1 MQISPKYKHIEI
13 EKKWYSYWMKNELFK
28 SIPNDKEPFT
38 IVIPP
43 PNVTGLLH
51 MGHMLNNTLQDILVR
66 RARMLGKNACWVPGT
81 DHASIAT
88 EAKVVENLKKK
99 GISKDDISRD
109 EFLKYAW
116 DWTDKY
122 GGGILDQL
130 KKLGCSCD
138 WDRTKFT
145 LDDDMYESVIIAFE
159 TLHEKGLIY
168 RGNRMINWDPE
179 AKTTVSDEEVNYV
192 EEDSSLYYIKYLIED
207 SDIDL
212 KIATTRPE
220 TLFGDTAICVN
231 PNDDRYKKI
240 IGKNAIVPICNRRV
254 PIISDPYV
262 DLEFGTGCLKVTPAH
277 DINDYNLGIK
287 HNLETIDIF
296 NEDAE
301 LNSNGMHY
309 EGKDR
314 FIVRKEIEAELK
326 KNDLLIKKENYLH
339 NVGRS
344 ERTNAVIEPRLSKQ
358 WFLKMDDITKPAI
371 ENVLKKDNIKFFP
384 GKFKST
390 YKHWLE
396 NIKDWNISRQL
407 SWGHQIPVFYYG
419 NNDDYVVAI
428 NKKEALK
435 KINYNSDNKYSEDDL
450 TQDNDVLDTW
460 FSSWLWPISVFDGIR
475 NPNNDEINYY
485 YPTQD
490 LVTGPDII
498 FFWVARMIISGY
510 EFRNEKPFSNVYFT
524 GIVRD
529 KLRRKMSK
537 QLGNSPD
544 AIKLIEEYGAD
555 SVRVG
560 LMLSSAAGN
569 DLLFDESLCQQG
581 KNFTNKL
588 WNALKLING
597 WEVDDKKSQPVENKL
612 AINWYNNKFNKTL
625 DLIDKNFNN
634 YRISDVLMSSYRL
647 IWDDF
652 CSWLLEILKPNY
664 GEKIDKES
672 KTELIK
678 LLEKNLKILHPF
690 MPFLT
695 EEIYHNIP
703 HTNTSDALTISSW
716 PANEKYFSSI
726 VDEFEITKEIISN
739 IRNYRKEKN
748 ISFKTSL
755 NLYYLPNGN
764 NLSNIE
770 IIKKIA
776 IIDKLEESTKE
787 KFDVVTS
794 FLIKKFEFFI
804 PLEEG
809 FDKDKE
815 INKLTKELDYYR
827 SFLKSVEIKLK
838 NENFVKNAPKNII
851 EKEKQKI
858 KDSKQKIESITRSIE
873 ELT

>member
-1 MQISPKYKHIEI
+1 MQISPKYNHIEI

-116 DWTDKY
+116 DWTDEY

-212 KIATTRPE
+212 QIATTRPE

-287 HNLETIDIF
+287 HNLDTIDIF

-301 LNSNGMHY
+301 LNSNGLHY

-597 WEVDDKKSQPVENKL
+597 WEVDEKKSQPVENKL
-612 AINWYNNKFNKTL
+612 AINWYNKKFNKTL

-755 NLYYLPNGN
+755 DLYYLPNGN

-815 INKLTKELDYYR
+815 INKLKKELDYQR
-827 SFLKSVEIKLK
+827 SFLKSVEVKLK
-838 NENFVKNAPKNII
+838 NENFIKNAPENIV

-858 KDSKQKIESITRSIE
+858 KDSKQKIESITKSIE

>member
-1 MQISPKYKHIEI
+1 MQISPKYNHIEI

-716 PANEKYFSSI
+716 PANEKYSSSI
-726 VDEFEITKEIISN
+726 VEEFEITKEIISN

-755 NLYYLPNGN
+755 DLYYLPNGN

-858 KDSKQKIESITRSIE
+858 KDSKQKIESIIKSID

>member
-1 MQISPKYKHIEI
+1 MQISPKYNHIEI
-13 EKKWYSYWMKNELFK
+13 EKKWYSYWIKNELFK

-287 HNLETIDIF
+287 HNLDTIDIF

-301 LNSNGMHY
+301 LNSNGLHY

-716 PANEKYFSSI
+716 PANEKYSSSI
-726 VDEFEITKEIISN
+726 VEEFEITKEIISN

-755 NLYYLPNGN
+755 DLYYLPNGN

-851 EKEKQKI
+851 KKEKQKI
-858 KDSKQKIESITRSIE
+858 KDSKQKIESIIKSID

>member
-1 MQISPKYKHIEI
+1 M
-13 EKKWYSYWMKNELFK
+13 
-28 SIPNDKEPFT
+28 
-38 IVIPP
+38 
-43 PNVTGLLH
+43 
-51 MGHMLNNTLQDILVR
+51 
-66 RARMLGKNACWVPGT
+66 
-81 DHASIAT
+81 
-88 EAKVVENLKKK
+88 
-99 GISKDDISRD
+99 
-109 EFLKYAW
+109 
-116 DWTDKY
+116 
-122 GGGILDQL
+122 
-130 KKLGCSCD
+130 
-138 WDRTKFT
+138 
-145 LDDDMYESVIIAFE
+145 
-159 TLHEKGLIY
+159 
-168 RGNRMINWDPE
+168 
-179 AKTTVSDEEVNYV
+179 
-192 EEDSSLYYIKYLIED
+192 
-207 SDIDL
+207 
-212 KIATTRPE
+212 
-220 TLFGDTAICVN
+220 
-231 PNDDRYKKI
+231 
-240 IGKNAIVPICNRRV
+240 
-254 PIISDPYV
+254 
-262 DLEFGTGCLKVTPAH
+262 
-277 DINDYNLGIK
+277 
-287 HNLETIDIF
+287 
-296 NEDAE
+296 
-301 LNSNGMHY
+301 
-309 EGKDR
+309 
-314 FIVRKEIEAELK
+314 
-326 KNDLLIKKENYLH
+326 LLI
-339 NVGRS
+339 
-344 ERTNAVIEPRLSKQ
+344 
-358 WFLKMDDITKPAI
+358 
-371 ENVLKKDNIKFFP
+371 
-384 GKFKST
+384 
-390 YKHWLE
+390 
-396 NIKDWNISRQL
+396 
-407 SWGHQIPVFYYG
+407 
-419 NNDDYVVAI
+419 
-428 NKKEALK
+428 KKEALK

-597 WEVDDKKSQPVENKL
+597 WEVDEKKSQPVENKL

-716 PANEKYFSSI
+716 PANEKYSSSI
-726 VDEFEITKEIISN
+726 VEEFEITKEIISN

-755 NLYYLPNGN
+755 DLYYLPNGN

-794 FLIKKFEFFI
+794 FLIKKFEFLFH
-804 PLEEG
+804 
-809 FDKDKE
+809 
-815 INKLTKELDYYR
+815 
-827 SFLKSVEIKLK
+827 
-838 NENFVKNAPKNII
+838 
-851 EKEKQKI
+851 
-858 KDSKQKIESITRSIE
+858 
-873 ELT
+873 